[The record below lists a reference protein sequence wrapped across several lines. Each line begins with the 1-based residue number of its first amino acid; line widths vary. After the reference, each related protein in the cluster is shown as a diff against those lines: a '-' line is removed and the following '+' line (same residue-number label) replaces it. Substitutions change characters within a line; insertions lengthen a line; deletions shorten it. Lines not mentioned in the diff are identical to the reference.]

1 MEYDE
6 VGRTEDE
13 DRQSVYDINNKTCSD
28 FLPNN
33 ECDDSPNSQEESPLV
48 EGPIEIHP
56 TSTDRLALYG
66 NNQTYLVENGEHP
79 KQTISEESN
88 AVFDESSVSEDEM
101 DIVEPQNHSTSY
113 HIEEN
118 CSNKGKPKL
127 FDSLGYEYT
136 LHRSTS
142 AHITWRCAIR
152 NKKIKCR
159 VLIKQKKSKFIRPP
173 NQNHCHQPKIGAKAA
188 ATVIK
193 NSKLKAAK
201 APFVPASKIVRETI
215 QEQIP
220 PSQCEAMEKHDTK
233 PMENMIRNVN
243 NYRKNLRPTDSSSK
257 DFELLMESI
266 PQDFLLEDIINGE
279 RHIIFATKKQLN
291 LLTLAKTWFVDG
303 TFKFVK
309 HPFVQLFSI
318 HAFVKSNG
326 DMIQVPLAFCIISR
340 RQSSDYSLIFE
351 AIAASFE
358 SPPRVQRI
366 VLDFVSAVWKAIRQ
380 VFPSVELRGCSF
392 HFTQSIYRQV
402 QNVGL
407 QTTYINNFTV
417 RK

>member
-1 MEYDE
+1 MFKINGLSLLIISLTSEFFVTFSKLFCFQETITYSSLSFSENLNIIEYDD
-6 VGRTEDE
+6 VGKTEDE

-33 ECDDSPNSQEESPLV
+33 ECDGSPNSQEESPLV

-56 TSTDRLALYG
+56 TRTDRLALYG

-142 AHITWRCAIR
+142 AYITWRCAIR
-152 NKKIKCR
+152 NKKTKCG

-201 APFVPASKIVRETI
+201 ALFVPASKIVRETI
-215 QEQIP
+215 QEQIR
-220 PSQCEAMEKHDTK
+220 PSQCEALL

-243 NYRKNLRPTDSSSK
+243 NYRKNLRPSDPSSK
-257 DFELLMESI
+257 DFELLIESI

-279 RHIIFATKKQLN
+279 RHKRF
-291 LLTLAKTWFVDG
+291 
-303 TFKFVK
+303 
-309 HPFVQLFSI
+309 
-318 HAFVKSNG
+318 
-326 DMIQVPLAFCIISR
+326 
-340 RQSSDYSLIFE
+340 
-351 AIAASFE
+351 
-358 SPPRVQRI
+358 
-366 VLDFVSAVWKAIRQ
+366 
-380 VFPSVELRGCSF
+380 
-392 HFTQSIYRQV
+392 
-402 QNVGL
+402 
-407 QTTYINNFTV
+407 
-417 RK
+417 